1 MWLKWKF
8 AWSHDV
14 NELKWLHHPI
24 YCTATHWLRFLLSFP
39 ARLQHSSP
47 LCGSWR
53 LEPTVKPQTWRRDSS
68 PSSMPSLPHC
78 LPPDGPPLKFSVRAA
93 TVKAERRLNTA
104 GVSGCGSGKKKKR
117 QGDGASWK
125 TAPERRREQ
134 RRSSDGGKKK
144 GDRMCRCRVEVD
156 AAEMRRGVCVKRW
169 EAGRWWK
176 ETMLVNKA
184 EQVSGWWWMSD
195 GEKTGPLYERR

>member
-104 GVSGCGSGKKKKR
+104 GVSGCGSGKKKKDKETER
-117 QGDGASWK
+117 L
-125 TAPERRREQ
+125 ERRLLRDGGSKGEALT
-134 RRSSDGGKKK
+134 GGKKRGIECVDVGWRWTLPRCVEASVSSAERQD
-144 GDRMCRCRVEVD
+144 GDE
-156 AAEMRRGVCVKRW
+156 KR
-169 EAGRWWK
+169 
-176 ETMLVNKA
+176 
-184 EQVSGWWWMSD
+184 QC
-195 GEKTGPLYERR
+195 